1 MCVAQLR
8 VTLNSN
14 TKADPM
20 IIAGQKAFATSFI
33 LVSSQIPDDTICYR
47 PAEGINSDDVNQC
60 RR

>member
-1 MCVAQLR
+1 VIAQLR

-33 LVSSQIPDDTICYR
+33 LVSLQIPTTQFAIV
-47 PAEGINSDDVNQC
+47 PPTPGIDSDDVNH
-60 RR
+60 RRQ

>member
-14 TKADPM
+14 TNAVM

-47 PAEGINSDDVNQC
+47 PADAGYQ
-60 RR
+60 